1 MTKSQRSTRYTNRSR
16 QIFAV
21 NLKGAFIISQE
32 FGKQLLKLGRPGK
45 IIHICS
51 MAAYIAQTNVSIY
64 STSKAGLLQMT
75 KALSNEW
82 APNGIQ
88 CNCISP
94 GFVVFA
100 SLIFLMLI

>member
-75 KALSNEW
+75 KA
-82 APNGIQ
+82 NGIQ